1 MKPDDPNDVI
11 PTADQQRETDRQ
23 DAQARYR
30 ERVINRVNDAGGNLA
45 MTANALRSIYN
56 DPDNADR
63 ASALARQV
71 EEFLAD
77 LEES

>member
-1 MKPDDPNDVI
+1 MKPDDPNEVV
-11 PTADQQRETDRQ
+11 PTAAQQRETDRQ
-23 DAQARYR
+23 DARACYR
-30 ERVINRVNDAGGNLA
+30 ERTIDRVNDAGGNLA